1 MYCFDALDMSYAC
14 FHRQVARL
22 TWWTLHEKPSETDV
36 MEEARDEEIEMQDL
50 PDEEGEGE
58 GEEAE
63 ERKKTGG
70 QEEEEEEADAEL
82 NEQDMTEKTPAV
94 GTRPKSHSFSE

>member
-1 MYCFDALDMSYAC
+1 M
-14 FHRQVARL
+14 

-50 PDEEGEGE
+50 PAEEGE

-63 ERKKTGG
+63 EEKKTGG
-70 QEEEEEEADAEL
+70 QEEEEEADAE
-82 NEQDMTEKTPAV
+82 NEQDVTEKTPAV
-94 GTRPKSHSFSE
+94 ATRPKSHSFSE

>member
-1 MYCFDALDMSYAC
+1 M
-14 FHRQVARL
+14 

-50 PDEEGEGE
+50 PAEEGE

-63 ERKKTGG
+63 EEKKTGG
-70 QEEEEEEADAEL
+70 QEEEEEEADAE
-82 NEQDMTEKTPAV
+82 NEQDVTEKTPAV
-94 GTRPKSHSFSE
+94 ATRPKSHSFSE